1 MARQVEVFTAGC
13 PLCDEAVQLV
23 DELACESCEV
33 TVYNLSEQR
42 EKTGIEK
49 AKQYGIT
56 SVPTVVVNGK
66 IVECCVRPQ
75 VSNEA
80 LKAAG
85 VGQPL

>member
-1 MARQVEVFTAGC
+1 MTRQVEIFTAGC

-23 DELACESCEV
+23 NELACESCEV
-33 TVYNLSEQR
+33 TVYNLSGQKEQ
-42 EKTGIEK
+42 TGIEK

-66 IVECCVRPQ
+66 TVECCVRPP
-75 VSNEA
+75 VSKEV